1 MPEAGAGNS
10 SPAWGEVP
18 VRAEEGERVGG
29 GGAGNSSP
37 AWGEVP
43 VRAEE
48 GERAGE
54 YDLPSKFFLLGHQRP
69 PAPSNLR
76 GGVANALIDSH

>member
-1 MPEAGAGNS
+1 
-10 SPAWGEVP
+10 VP

-29 GGAGNSSP
+29 GGAWNSSP
-37 AWGEVP
+37 AWWEVP

-54 YDLPSKFFLLGHQRP
+54 FVIQR
-69 PAPSNLR
+69 
-76 GGVANALIDSH
+76 